1 MIAPDHNWSFDL
13 AAFNEL
19 VHSYAKFSAFAV
31 TEPANARG
39 QTLKMDPLFR
49 ELHPAHK
56 RLVFGKQFE
65 GELVGARDV
74 VRLSAQ
80 CHPTKRAAPFAKKGA
95 NVFRNE
101 TGNIECVLN
110 TG

>member
-1 MIAPDHNWSFDL
+1 MIAVDHDRRFDL

-19 VHSYAKFSAFAV
+19 VHSYAKFSAFSV
-31 TEPANARG
+31 PEPANARG

-49 ELHPAHK
+49 ELHPPHK

-65 GELVGARDV
+65 RELVGAHDV

-80 CHPTKRAAPFAKKGA
+80 RHPTKRAAPFAKKGA

-101 TGNIECVLN
+101 TGNVEC
-110 TG
+110 